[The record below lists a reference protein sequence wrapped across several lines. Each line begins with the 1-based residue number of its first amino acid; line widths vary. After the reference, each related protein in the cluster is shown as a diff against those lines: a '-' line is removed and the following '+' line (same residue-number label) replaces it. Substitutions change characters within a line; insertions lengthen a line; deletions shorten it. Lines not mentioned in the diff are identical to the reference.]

1 MELLEDAM
9 MFEIMKK
16 GCTHIRADVV
26 TVQQPQIMTR
36 EPTK

>member
-1 MELLEDAM
+1 MQLLEDDM

-16 GCTHIRADVV
+16 GCTHRRADVV
-26 TVQQPQIMTR
+26 TVQQPQKMTR